1 VRSGEKYYWAANF
14 RCNILNSAL
23 EEMIQMGDSQS
34 RYSIVERLA
43 FKKLELLDDKAKY
56 DREVQEL
63 EQEIENRTKGI
74 AVLKTTSAE
83 NLKRDINGREREI
96 SNLKMKIAYKKKKQA
111 SYEKLIDSKISE
123 VDKAMKALEKISE
136 TAPSAAENK

>member
-1 VRSGEKYYWAANF
+1 
-14 RCNILNSAL
+14 
-23 EEMIQMGDSQS
+23 MGDSQS